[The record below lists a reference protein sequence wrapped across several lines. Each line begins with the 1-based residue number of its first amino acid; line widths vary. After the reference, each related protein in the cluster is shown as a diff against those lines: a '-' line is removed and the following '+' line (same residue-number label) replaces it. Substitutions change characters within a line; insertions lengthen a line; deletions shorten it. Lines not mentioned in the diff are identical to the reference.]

1 MEIYNYNQNLKLK
14 LEIFIYNN
22 LRQKFEIKYNNNKEG
37 LNKKYRKINT
47 ITKKWSDN
55 MRQ

>member
-47 ITKKWSDN
+47 ITKK
-55 MRQ
+55 